1 MEQNQPERP
10 LPNSA
15 ESERHLLG
23 SIMGRPELIERARE
37 LKAEHFYVPSN
48 AKIFTAILDLIED
61 GESIEPIAVKERVN
75 HPSVPMSLLTG
86 MISDAVYG
94 MMGID
99 GDVARV
105 LETSRQRWALQFG
118 ERVTAMAWDESA
130 EETLEF
136 AQAQIDQAR
145 KTVRRTATRALAEM
159 VDDQARRYRLWHK
172 GISNAIPTGFPDIDD
187 RLLGGGLVRSGLY
200 LLAARPSM
208 GKTSLALDIAANI
221 AKEKHSV
228 HIVSREMPAE
238 SLFDRLHAAYAGIE
252 RWKLRAGI
260 YAKDY
265 NRLLE
270 TLEGVASLPITLD
283 NASLSVSDIRRELKT
298 AERRQRPVSVVVI
311 DYLQMLK
318 GRGRSRTEEVGSV
331 SRDLKGLAMEFD
343 IPVLALSQLSRD
355 SSKQNREPE
364 LSDLRDSGELEQDAD
379 AAFFLFGDQPE
390 EGSRMYSRWLKCAK
404 QRDGA
409 LFRQELL
416 FNGSLVTFR
425 SVQQLAVSGIHDYT
439 EATQ

>member
-1 MEQNQPERP
+1 MEQNPPERP

-15 ESERHLLG
+15 ESERHVLG
-23 SIMGRPELIERARE
+23 SILAKPELIDRVRE
-37 LKAEHFYVPSN
+37 LKPSHFYVKSN
-48 AKIFTAILDLIED
+48 AKIFAAMLELIENN
-61 GESIEPIAVKERVN
+61 EQIEPIAVRDRAN
-75 HPSVPMSLLTG
+75 HPSVLVSLLHG
-86 MISDAVYG
+86 MISESVYG
-94 MMGID
+94 MIPIGS
-99 GDVARV
+99 DVARI
-105 LETSRQRWALQFG
+105 LQTARQRWLLQFG
-118 ERVTAMAWDESA
+118 EHVTAMAWESSPD
-130 EETLEF
+130 ETLEF
-136 AQAQIDQAR
+136 MQGQIDQAR
-145 KTVRRTATRALAEM
+145 QAAKRSSIRPLSDM
-159 VDDQARRYRLWHK
+159 VEDQIFRYRLWHK
-172 GISNAIPTGFPDIDD
+172 GISNAIPTGFIDIDE
-187 RLLGGGLVRSGLY
+187 RLLGGGLVKSGLY

-221 AKEKHSV
+221 AKEGYGV

-238 SLFDRLHAAYAGIE
+238 TLFDRLHAAYAGVE

-260 YAKDY
+260 YEKEY
-265 NRLLE
+265 KRLLQ
-270 TLEGVASLPITLD
+270 TIDGVSKLPIVLD
-283 NASLSVSDIRRELKT
+283 NASLSVADIRREMKS
-298 AERRQRPVSVVVI
+298 AERRQRPVSVLMV

-318 GRGRSRTEEVGSV
+318 GRGRSRSEEVGSV

-343 IPVLALSQLSRD
+343 IPILALSQLSRD

-379 AAFFLFGDQPE
+379 AVFFLFGDQPE

-409 LFRQELL
+409 LFRQEML

-425 SVQQLAVSGIHDYT
+425 SMEQLAITHDYS